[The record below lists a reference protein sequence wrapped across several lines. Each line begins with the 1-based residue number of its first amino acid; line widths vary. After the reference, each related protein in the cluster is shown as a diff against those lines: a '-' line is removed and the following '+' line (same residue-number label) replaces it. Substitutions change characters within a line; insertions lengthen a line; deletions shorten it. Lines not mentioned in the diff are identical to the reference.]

1 MAMFLQGKWHVH
13 KDTSQALIMN
23 NVSIHSFQ
31 MTTQACNNRLKPLT
45 NAYNHGRSLG
55 HALPRSSMI
64 KAAHSRTPNA
74 LISLHG
80 ACSIKAYVML
90 ERTRLAKQV
99 FSHAHNPSASQAT
112 FLTTA
117 HKLCF
122 QRLHVLH
129 IHTIT
134 VAPGCVMLMHAWK

>member
-1 MAMFLQGKWHVH
+1 
-13 KDTSQALIMN
+13 
-23 NVSIHSFQ
+23 

-134 VAPGCVMLMHAWK
+134 VAPGCLTPLNSAQGFQVNIYTFLVWFGYMHPLLQLSCPRRQ